1 MSPRLDVKLLGTV
14 TFLLNGQ
21 PVTSV
26 PTRAAQALLI
36 YLLHQPHP
44 VERERLIDMFY
55 QASTPKQA
63 AANLRSTLSRLRK
76 ELDPFLVVTRQT
88 VGIVTEANIYV
99 DSTTFASQAA
109 AASWGAALPLYQ
121 GEFLAGFHLR
131 EAPEFEEWALMQ
143 RERLRLLAV
152 EGLQKL
158 VSEQQRQGDYW
169 SALQTVTQLL
179 RIEPLLEQAHRNKM
193 LLLARTG
200 QRPLALQ
207 QYQTAVSI
215 FDEELGID
223 LSPETAVLYERIEQL
238 TLPPPC
244 VLPARRRHFVGRA
257 TELAAVQAA
266 LVDTDRRLITL
277 AGTGGI
283 GKTRLAQ
290 EVARRLHANSPGHF
304 LDGIYFVELT
314 SVSVNEAAA
323 ETIAETIATQ
333 IAQTVALPLRGD
345 RPAMQQVLSYL
356 QGREV
361 LLVLD
366 NLEQLVDTAVDP
378 IANLLQQAPDLTLLV
393 TSRERLNLYE
403 ETVLTLG
410 GLPTPT
416 ADTSAAQTEA
426 VQLFLHN
433 VQQQNLNFTATDD
446 ALAAMATICRLVEG
460 VPLAIELAA
469 GWVRHDSMAEIAR
482 QIEQSAAF
490 LATDLRNVPVRH
502 RSLRAVFLHSWE
514 LLSVTLR
521 PILANLSVFP
531 GHFSTAAAA
540 AIANADKHA
549 LHTLV
554 DKSLLQ
560 KTAEDQFAIHPLL
573 RQFAAE
579 QLDEGGQT
587 AVSAAHAHYFAQQ
600 LAAHEAR
607 LHGAEELDWL
617 AYLRTIL
624 PDLRAAWHWAADRQ
638 QTTDTNE
645 NGATATPPA
654 RSQQDA
660 GAPFTLGAML
670 YSLAHLYDV
679 QGLYREGIGL
689 FATAERNLRLGQS
702 STKYLRG
709 RLLSWIGRFYYHI
722 GQYDEARAALET
734 ALDLL
739 RPLNRPGTLALALTY
754 RGEVA
759 RFQADFEAARRYQAE
774 SIALAQAAQSTQ
786 VEILA
791 RLHTGK
797 IEIAEGRY
805 RAAQQA
811 CEAGLA
817 LARQAGG
824 PPRLIALFEDN
835 LGTVYLELGDHATA
849 HQKFLAA
856 YALRQTLDDRWGLGI
871 SLNNLGVLSL
881 ITGDYEAA
889 ADNYRQ
895 AQQVFQEIGYRWGA
909 AMALTNLGRAF
920 GYQQQYEPARRRLH
934 QAQQLWQ
941 AVGSQLGQGDCWLY
955 LGQIALFSGAYEE
968 ARTWLEKSLALFTQI
983 EDERQLPLVWRELG
997 VTLARLGDLETAR
1010 TYLRLSLD
1018 ISVAEDLTPD
1028 VVYAL
1033 SGWAIWLH
1041 LVGKTAVATQLLSL
1055 AASHPVSWHH
1065 ERAEAQRL
1073 LAEVGGPDANL
1084 PDLTLET
1091 AVGLIKLLRK

>member
-1 MSPRLDVKLLGTV
+1 V
-14 TFLLNGQ
+14 
-21 PVTSV
+21 
-26 PTRAAQALLI
+26 A
-36 YLLHQPHP
+36 
-44 VERERLIDMFY
+44 
-55 QASTPKQA
+55 
-63 AANLRSTLSRLRK
+63 
-76 ELDPFLVVTRQT
+76 
-88 VGIVTEANIYV
+88 EANIHI

-109 AASWGAALPLYQ
+109 AENWAAALPLYQ

-158 VSEQQRQGDYW
+158 VSDQQRQGDYW

-179 RIEPLLEQAHRNKM
+179 RIEPLLEQAHRDKM

-238 TLPPPC
+238 TLPTPC
-244 VLPARRRHFVGRA
+244 ILPARRRHFVGRA
-257 TELAAVQAA
+257 AELATVQAA
-266 LVDTDRRLITL
+266 LVDTNRRLITL
-277 AGTGGI
+277 AGTGGM

-290 EVARRLHANSPGHF
+290 EVARRLHADRPGHF
-304 LDGIYFVELT
+304 LDGIYFVELA
-314 SVSVNEAAA
+314 SVSAA
-323 ETIAETIATQ
+323 EASTATIAETIATQ
-333 IAQTVALPLRGD
+333 IAQTVALPLHGD
-345 RPAMQQVLSYL
+345 QPAMQQLLSYL
-356 QGREV
+356 QGRE
-361 LLVLD
+361 LLLILD
-366 NLEQLVDTAVDP
+366 NLEQLVDTAVDS
-378 IANLLQQAPDLTLLV
+378 IVDLLQQAPDLTLLV

-416 ADTSAAQTEA
+416 TDTPTADQTEA

-433 VQQQNLNFTATDD
+433 VRQHNLNFTATAD
-446 ALAAMATICRLVEG
+446 ALAAMATICRLVDG

-482 QIEQSAAF
+482 QIEQNAAF
-490 LATDLRNVPVRH
+490 LATDLRNVPARH
-502 RSLRAVFLHSWE
+502 RSLRAVFDHSWD
-514 LLSVTLR
+514 LLPTDLR
-521 PILANLSVFP
+521 PILAHLSVFP
-531 GHFSTAAAA
+531 GHFNAATAT
-540 AIANADKHA
+540 AIAGADKRA

-560 KTAEDQFAIHPLL
+560 KLSEDTFAIHPLL

-579 QLDEGGQT
+579 QLDETAQT
-587 AVSAAHAHYFAQQ
+587 AVSDAHAHYFAQQ
-600 LAAHEAR
+600 LAANEAD

-624 PDLRAAWHWAADRQ
+624 PDLRAAWHWATDRQ
-638 QTTDTNE
+638 QTTGTNE
-645 NGATATPPA
+645 NGAPSSQPA
-654 RSQQDA
+654 SSQQDA
-660 GAPFTLGAML
+660 GAPFMQGAML

-679 QGLYREGIGL
+679 EGLYREGIGL
-689 FATAERNLRLGQS
+689 FATAEHRLVQSRRLDQS
-702 STKYLRG
+702 STDYLRG
-709 RLLSWIGRFYYHI
+709 RLLSWIGRFHYHI

-734 ALDLL
+734 ALALL
-739 RPLNRPGTLALALTY
+739 RPLNKPDALALALTY

-759 RFQADFEAARRYQAE
+759 RFEADFDAARRYQVE
-774 SIALAQAAQSTQ
+774 SITLAQAAGATQ

-791 RLHTGK
+791 LLHTGK
-797 IEIAEGRY
+797 IEIAEGKY

-811 CEAGLA
+811 CESGLA

-835 LGTVYLELGDHATA
+835 LGTVYLELGNHETA
-849 HQKFLAA
+849 QQKFLAA

-871 SLNNLGVLSL
+871 SLNNLGVLAL

-889 ADNYRQ
+889 TDNYRQ

-920 GYQQQYEPARRRLH
+920 GYRQQYESARRRLH

-941 AVGSQLGQGDCWLY
+941 AVGSQLGEGDCWLY

-968 ARTWLEKSLALFTQI
+968 ARTWLNKSLALFTQI
-983 EDERQLPLVWRELG
+983 EDERQLPLVWRDLG
-997 VTLARLGDLETAR
+997 VTLARLGEMETAR
-1010 TYLRLSLD
+1010 AYLRRSLD
-1018 ISVAEDLTPD
+1018 TSVAEALTPD

-1041 LVGKTAVATQLLSL
+1041 LVGKTAVAAQLLSL
-1055 AASHPVSWHH
+1055 AATHPASWHH

-1073 LAEVGGPDANL
+1073 LAEVGGPDAHL
-1084 PDLTLET
+1084 PALTLET
-1091 AVGLIKLLRK
+1091 AVGLIKLL

>member
-1 MSPRLDVKLLGTV
+1 MAPRLDVKLLGTV

-44 VERERLIDMFY
+44 VERERLMDLFY
-55 QASTPKQA
+55 QASTPSQA

-76 ELDPFLVVTRQT
+76 ELDPFLAVTRQT
-88 VGIVTEANIYV
+88 VGIVAEANIHI
-99 DSTTFASQAA
+99 DSTTFASQAEA
-109 AASWGAALPLYQ
+109 AAWDAALPLYQ
-121 GEFLAGFHLR
+121 GEFLAGFYLR
-131 EAPEFEEWALMQ
+131 EAPEFEEWALVQ

-152 EGLQKL
+152 EGLQKQ
-158 VSEQQRQGDYW
+158 VARYKRQGDYW
-169 SALQTVTQLL
+169 SALQAVTQLL
-179 RIEPLLEQAHRNKM
+179 GIEPLLEQAHRDKM

-223 LSPETAVLYERIEQL
+223 LSPKTAVLYERIEQL
-238 TLPPPC
+238 PFPPPC
-244 VLPARRRHFVGRA
+244 VLPARRRHFVGRTA
-257 TELAAVQAA
+257 ELTALRQA
-266 LVDTDRRLITL
+266 LVDVERRLITL
-277 AGTGGI
+277 VGTGGM

-290 EVARRLHANSPGHF
+290 EVARRLHADRPGHF
-304 LDGIYFVELT
+304 LDGIYFVELA
-314 SVSVNEAAA
+314 SVSAAEAAA

-333 IAQTVALPLRGD
+333 IAQTLALPLRGD

-361 LLVLD
+361 LLILD
-366 NLEQLVDTAVDP
+366 NLEQLVDTVVDP

-416 ADTSAAQTEA
+416 SDASAAQTEA

-446 ALAAMATICRLVEG
+446 ALAAMATICRLVKG

-469 GWVRHDSMAEIAR
+469 GWVRQDSMAEIAR

-490 LATDLRNVPVRH
+490 LATDLRNVPARH
-502 RSLRAVFLHSWE
+502 RSLRAVFDHSWT
-514 LLSVTLR
+514 LLPADLR
-521 PILANLSVFP
+521 PILANLAVFP
-531 GHFSTAAAA
+531 GHFSAAAAA
-540 AIANADKHA
+540 AIAGADKRA

-560 KTAEDQFAIHPLL
+560 KLAEDRFAIHPLL

-579 QLDEGGQT
+579 QLDEAGQT
-587 AVSAAHAHYFAQQ
+587 AVSDAHARYFAQQ
-600 LAAHEAR
+600 LAANEAR

-617 AYLRTIL
+617 AYLRSIL
-624 PDLRAAWHWAADRQ
+624 PDLRAAWQTAASDS
-638 QTTDTNE
+638 DLL
-645 NGATATPPA
+645 A
-654 RSQQDA
+654 
-660 GAPFTLGAML
+660 AML

-689 FATAERNLRLGQS
+689 FEAAERRLDQS
-702 STKYLRG
+702 DTAYLRG
-709 RLLSWIGRFYYHI
+709 LLLSWIGRFHYHI
-722 GQYDEARAALET
+722 GQYDEARAALEN
-734 ALDLL
+734 ALGLL
-739 RPLNRPGTLALALTY
+739 RPLDRPDGLGLALTY

-759 RFQADFEAARRYQAE
+759 RFQADFEAARRHQVE
-774 SIALAQAAQSTQ
+774 SIALAQAARSTQ

-791 RLHTGK
+791 LLHTGK
-797 IEIAEGRY
+797 IEIAEGKY

-824 PPRLIALFEDN
+824 PPRLIAIFEDN
-835 LGTVYLELGDHATA
+835 LGTVYLELGDHDTA
-849 HQKFLAA
+849 RQKLLAA
-856 YALRQTLDDRWGLGI
+856 YKLRQTLDDRWGLGS
-871 SLNNLGVLSL
+871 SLNNLGVLAL

-895 AQQVFQEIGYRWGA
+895 ARQVFQEIGYRWGA
-909 AMALTNLGRAF
+909 AMALTNLGRVF
-920 GYQQQYEPARRRLH
+920 GYRQEYEEARRRLQ
-934 QAQQLWQ
+934 QAQPLWQ

-955 LGQIALFSGAYEE
+955 LGQIALFSGAYAE
-968 ARTWLEKSLALFTQI
+968 ARTWLEKSLALFTHI
-983 EDERQLPLVWRELG
+983 ADERQLPLVWRELG
-997 VTLARLGDLETAR
+997 VTLARLDEMETAR
-1010 TYLRLSLD
+1010 DYLRRSLD
-1018 ISVAEDLTPD
+1018 MSVAEDLTPD

-1041 LVGKTAVATQLLSL
+1041 LVGQTAVAAQLLSL
-1055 AASHPVSWHH
+1055 AATHPASWHH

-1073 LAEVGGPDANL
+1073 LAEVGGANANL
-1084 PDLTLET
+1084 PDLTLDT
-1091 AVGLIKLLRK
+1091 AVGLIAHVCE